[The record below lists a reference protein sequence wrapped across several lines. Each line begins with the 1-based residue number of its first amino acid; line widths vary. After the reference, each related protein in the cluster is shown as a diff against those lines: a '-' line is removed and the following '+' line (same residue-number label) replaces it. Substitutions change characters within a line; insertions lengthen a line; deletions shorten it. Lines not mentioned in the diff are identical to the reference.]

1 MENKPNP
8 ETFEEHIKHCGCC
21 DGQKDKAD
29 EVAKCDHSSYPS
41 DEFCLSDK
49 ETSWI
54 KETKWTNEGE
64 DSEPI
69 EWGGRSGFEIEDVK
83 EFITLLKEHHNV
95 PMRTD
100 ISHRGTNLSP
110 KYVMISFEDLDKLA
124 GDKLT

>member
-83 EFITLLKEHHNV
+83 EFITLLKEIIPECLDNPNPYEKDV
-95 PMRTD
+95 LNK
-100 ISHRGTNLSP
+100 I
-110 KYVMISFEDLDKLA
+110 DKLA
-124 GDKLT
+124 GERLI